1 MREESRGGHTRVDFP
16 GESNEW
22 LKYWIVISKNNEGT
36 MKTEKIERPE
46 APKELEE
53 IANSSIEELEK

>member
-1 MREESRGGHTRVDFP
+1 
-16 GESNEW
+16 
-22 LKYWIVISKNNEGT
+22 

-53 IANSSIEELEK
+53 IANATIEELEVQTNKS